1 MLNIASRFAALIAL
15 FALAPSAAHSET
27 VPDGGLLVTRVNSE
41 QWEITLIGGSTP
53 KQFTGS
59 LTSSVPFYSSSGARL
74 ESSDLVTQNSTSM
87 LTMTLDVASGRTDIA
102 RFSVAMNAN
111 LCLMGSGAPI
121 YVGESLDEATP
132 VSAPAA
138 LHGLDACG
146 SSATTTSTNALMT
159 STSALTPTNSTAAL
173 TTTATRKFNKGH
185 YIALMAC
192 CDSAKVMAASIK
204 PGVRGFMKR
213 YRWKDLEPTQG
224 NYNFSELQ
232 ADLTWAA
239 ANGKQIVAMIEDKS
253 FGSGSP
259 ENPAPLYL
267 AKYAAANMGGGYTM
281 IRWNPTVVT
290 RFKALVTA
298 MGARF
303 DSHRAFEGI
312 ATQETAPS
320 LSSTALNL
328 HGYTPEKY
336 RDAYIAMLTTAS
348 AAMPTSRVF
357 WFMNFMPGKQE
368 YLASIAAA
376 VAGKGVVLGGPDVWP
391 DNKALQTRTYPLYDQ
406 FYGKMP
412 MFGQVEQQCYT
423 ALHETSGYK
432 TKYWT
437 MTELYWF
444 AKNELHANYMFWVR
458 LPTANPADSN
468 DYYDALP
475 VIAKYPVIN

>member
-1 MLNIASRFAALIAL
+1 MQNIASRFAALIAL
-15 FALAPSAAHSET
+15 FALAAPAAHAAT

-41 QWEITLIGGSTP
+41 QWEITLVGGSTP
-53 KQFTGS
+53 KQFTGNV
-59 LTSSVPFYSSSGARL
+59 TSSVPFYSSSGVNI
-74 ESSDLVTQNSTSM
+74 ESTDLFTQTSTSN
-87 LTMTLDVASGRTDIA
+87 LSMTLNVAAGRTDNA
-102 RFSVAMNAN
+102 RFSVSMNAN
-111 LCLMGSGAPI
+111 LCLKGSGAPI
-121 YVGESLDEATP
+121 YVGESLDDATP
-132 VSAPAA
+132 VSAPVA
-138 LHGLDACG
+138 LHGVDACG
-146 SSATTTSTNALMT
+146 TGAATSAATT
-159 STSALTPTNSTAAL
+159 SAATTAATGMV
-173 TTTATRKFNKGH
+173 TTLATGTRKFNKGH
-185 YIALMAC
+185 YIALMGC
-192 CDSAKVMAASIK
+192 CDTTKIMAASIK
-204 PGVRGFMKR
+204 PGVKGFMKR

-239 ANGKQIVAMIEDKS
+239 ANGKQLIVMIEDKS
-253 FGSGSP
+253 FGSGTP
-259 ENPAPLYL
+259 ENPAPSYL
-267 AKYAAANMGGGYTM
+267 VKYTAANMSGGHTM

-298 MGARF
+298 MGAKF

-320 LSSTALNL
+320 LSGTALNA

-336 RDAYIAMLTTAS
+336 RDAYIAMLTTATS
-348 AAMPTSRVF
+348 AMPTSRVF
-357 WFMNFMPGKQE
+357 WFMNFMPGKNE

-376 VAGKGVVLGGPDVWP
+376 VAGKGVVMGGPDVWP
-391 DNKALQTRTYPLYDQ
+391 DNKALQTRVYPLYDQ

-412 MFGQVEQQCYT
+412 MFGQVEHQCYK

-444 AKNELHANYMFWVR
+444 AKNEMHANYMFWVR
-458 LPTANPADSN
+458 LPNAEPADSY
-468 DYYDALP
+468 DYNDALP